1 MKQLNI
7 LLISVVGAVAMT
19 LTACIGGVS
28 PEPVEYAPEPAAVVA
43 SEGPSDSTHLA
54 ANPELMAAGRFEGIA
69 GDDPMTGSTFYAA
82 NPELMAAAR
91 HTAPTVG
98 NEPLFGSAFFAA
110 NPEVMT
116 AQRSAPTE
124 TMTDSEYYANNPELM
139 AAQRFSADAE

>member
-7 LLISVVGAVAMT
+7 LLISVVGSVAMT

-28 PEPVEYAPEPAAVVA
+28 PEPAEDVAEPAAVVA
-43 SEGPSDSTHLA
+43 PEVQSDSTHLA
-54 ANPELMAAGRFEGIA
+54 ANPELMAAGR
-69 GDDPMTGSTFYAA
+69 
-82 NPELMAAAR
+82 N
-91 HTAPTVG
+91 TAPTVG
-98 NEPLFGSAFFAA
+98 NEPLSGSAFFAA